1 MTKNRREFLKTVAA
15 AAATAMVPTAGVIA
29 QGTHGR
35 AGRIDVHHHMI
46 PRFQPGNNLR
56 DWSPEL
62 SLATMER
69 HGIATAILSEVQIP
83 EYLNDGSEKARA
95 MARQLNEY
103 GAKTVKDYPGRFGFF
118 ASIMLADVQGSLRE
132 IEYAFDTLKADGAVI
147 NSSAAKKWPGDPS
160 QMPIFEELNRRKAA
174 VLIHPNTQPH
184 CCINPPGV
192 QPSMTEYDFDMNR
205 AVLSL
210 LINGVMTKC
219 PDIKFIIVHSG
230 GTVPVLAG
238 RVQDR
243 VPKNRPDL
251 YPTGALDKLRD
262 LYYECAHA
270 SFPWAMAAL
279 RAFTPTSHILFGTD
293 WPMEAAE
300 STTREIPGLGLSDDV
315 LYAIERGNAE
325 RLFPRFK
332 I

>member
-1 MTKNRREFLKTVAA
+1 MNNRREFLKTVAA
-15 AAATAMVPTAGVIA
+15 VGATAMVPTAGLIA
-29 QGTHGR
+29 QENRGR

-46 PRFQPGNNLR
+46 PRFQPSNNLR
-56 DWSPEL
+56 DWSPEM
-62 SLATMER
+62 SLDTMGKF
-69 HGIATAILSEVQIP
+69 GIATAILSEVQIP
-83 EYLNDGSEKARA
+83 EYLNDGSEKART

-103 GAKTVKDYPGRFGFF
+103 GAKTVKDYPGKFGFF
-118 ASIMLADVQGSLRE
+118 ASIMLADVQGSVRE

-147 NSSAAKKWPGDPS
+147 NSSAAKKWPGDPA
-160 QMPIFEELNRRKAA
+160 QMAIFEELNRRKAA

-184 CCINPPGV
+184 CCMNPPGV

-210 LINGVMTKC
+210 LLNGVLTKC
-219 PDIKFIIVHSG
+219 PDIKFIVVHSG

-243 VPKNRPDL
+243 VPKDRPDL
-251 YPTGALDKLRD
+251 YPTGALEKLKAM
-262 LYYECAHA
+262 YYECAHA

-279 RAFTPTSHILFGTD
+279 RAFTTTDHILFGTD
-293 WPMEAAE
+293 WPMEPAE
-300 STTREIPGLGLSDDV
+300 STTDEIPGLKLPADV
-315 LYAIERGNAE
+315 LYAMERGNAE

-332 I
+332 A

>member
-1 MTKNRREFLKTVAA
+1 MMNNRREFLKALAA
-15 AAATAMVPTAGVIA
+15 VTANAMIPAAGVIA
-29 QGTHGR
+29 QGNRR
-35 AGRIDVHHHMI
+35 AGSIDVHHHMI
-46 PRFQPGNNLR
+46 PRFQPGTNLR
-56 DWSPEL
+56 EWSPEM
-62 SLATMER
+62 SLATMDR
-69 HGIATAILSEVQIP
+69 FGIATAILSEVQIP
-83 EYLNDGSEKARA
+83 EFLNDGSEKARA

-103 GAKTVKDYPGRFGFF
+103 GAKTIKDYPGRFGFF

-184 CCINPPGV
+184 CCMNPPGV

-210 LINGVMTKC
+210 LLNGVLTKC

-230 GTVPVLAG
+230 GTVPIMAG
-238 RVQDR
+238 RIQDR

-251 YPTGALDKLRD
+251 YPTGALDKLKG

-270 SFPWAMAAL
+270 SFPWVMAAL
-279 RAFTPTSHILFGTD
+279 RSFTPPSHILFGTD
-293 WPMEAAE
+293 WPMEPAE
-300 STTREIPGLGLSDDV
+300 STTREIPGLRLSEDV